1 LFSDAFFHKSDMRR
15 HPDAQCR
22 FSVISSR
29 KSGRNRRKRLIQYKQ
44 QPEKEER
51 EMQLFNPDSKFSQFI
66 YSLLDY
72 IKLGLVFLLFS
83 IPGFTAGAAAAAVMT
98 VGMRIER
105 KEAPTIFRPFWQAF
119 KDNFRQGTILTLLFM
134 LVVGFLAADWY
145 ILMQMEGTPLIRLLC
160 AVIFVLALLTA
171 ALMLWTF
178 PTLAR
183 FQLTNRQIIHNAV
196 IHMLSRFPQT
206 LLALAVAVGGFILA
220 ALFPQVMPLITFFVP
235 AFVVWYM
242 SRTCVKRFRKF
253 DGSKENETE
262 CQEFEP
268 NRQADPAE
276 PLQLN

>member
-1 LFSDAFFHKSDMRR
+1 
-15 HPDAQCR
+15 
-22 FSVISSR
+22 
-29 KSGRNRRKRLIQYKQ
+29 
-44 QPEKEER
+44 
-51 EMQLFNPDSKFSQFI
+51 MQLFNPDSKFSQFI

-83 IPGFTAGAAAAAVMT
+83 IPGFTAGAAASAVMT

-105 KEAPTIFRPFWQAF
+105 KEAPAIFRPFWQAF
-119 KDNFRQGTILTLLFM
+119 KDNFRQGTMLTLLFM

-145 ILMQMEGTPLIRLLC
+145 ILMQMEGTLLIRLLC

-171 ALMLWTF
+171 ALMMWVF

-183 FQLTNRQIIHNAV
+183 FELSNRQIIHNAV

-206 LLALAVAVGGFILA
+206 LPALAASVGGFVLA

-242 SRTCVKRFRKF
+242 SGICVKRFRKF
-253 DGSKENETE
+253 DGSKENGNELVETG
-262 CQEFEP
+262 Q
-268 NRQADPAE
+268 NRQTDSAE
-276 PLQLN
+276 PLQLI

>member
-1 LFSDAFFHKSDMRR
+1 
-15 HPDAQCR
+15 
-22 FSVISSR
+22 
-29 KSGRNRRKRLIQYKQ
+29 
-44 QPEKEER
+44 
-51 EMQLFNPDSKFSQFI
+51 MQLFNPDSKFSQFI
-66 YSLLDY
+66 YTLLDY

-119 KDNFRQGTILTLLFM
+119 KENFRQGTVLTLLFM
-134 LVVGFLAADWY
+134 LGVGFLAADWY
-145 ILMQMEGTPLIRLLC
+145 ILIQMEGTLLIRLLC

-206 LLALAVAVGGFILA
+206 LLALAAAVGGFILA

-235 AFVVWYM
+235 AFVIWYM

-253 DGSKENETE
+253 DGSEAREEAEAALEMTYNEHPDE
-262 CQEFEP
+262 A
-268 NRQADPAE
+268 RQTDTAQ

>member
-1 LFSDAFFHKSDMRR
+1 
-15 HPDAQCR
+15 
-22 FSVISSR
+22 
-29 KSGRNRRKRLIQYKQ
+29 
-44 QPEKEER
+44 
-51 EMQLFNPDSKFSQFI
+51 MQLFNPDSKFSQFI

-119 KDNFRQGTILTLLFM
+119 RENFRQGNVLTLLFM
-134 LVVGFLAADWY
+134 LVIAFLAADWY
-145 ILMQMEGTPLIRLLC
+145 ILMQMEATLLIRLLC
-160 AVIFVLALLTA
+160 AIIFVLALLTA

-220 ALFPQVMPLITFFVP
+220 ALFPQVMPIITFFVP

-253 DGSKENETE
+253 DGSEAREEAEAALEMTYNEHPHE
-262 CQEFEP
+262 A
-268 NRQADPAE
+268 RQTDTAQ

>member
-1 LFSDAFFHKSDMRR
+1 
-15 HPDAQCR
+15 
-22 FSVISSR
+22 
-29 KSGRNRRKRLIQYKQ
+29 
-44 QPEKEER
+44 
-51 EMQLFNPDSKFSQFI
+51 MQLFNPDSKFSQFI

-119 KDNFRQGTILTLLFM
+119 KDNFRQGTMLTLLFM

-183 FQLTNRQIIHNAV
+183 FQLTNRQIIHN
-196 IHMLSRFPQT
+196 
-206 LLALAVAVGGFILA
+206 GA
-220 ALFPQVMPLITFFVP
+220 AHGRCP
-235 AFVVWYM
+235 
-242 SRTCVKRFRKF
+242 R
-253 DGSKENETE
+253 GSIRNPFGSFL
-262 CQEFEP
+262 CP
-268 NRQADPAE
+268 RVRAGNRPGR
-276 PLQLN
+276 